1 MKVRLK
7 FRLLFFLRSRGSA
20 LLPMLSARTSCA
32 SRESPLLR
40 IPFSPMCR
48 PPLPSPSTN
57 SLAFVLTPP
66 PRRHHPPSPLATRQ
80 PPSVLTCRP
89 PLLSPSTNPVAS
101 VLMPPPRRHHPPFSP
116 RDARRVSPD
125 SEVRLHD
132 PTLFSPQSASQSPI
146 ANSQP
151 PHTPNSQIQV
161 LGCRRSE
168 TLKVLKGG
176 QEPSR

>member
-1 MKVRLK
+1 MVISTPIKNESK
-7 FRLLFFLRSRGSA
+7 TKIPSAFFSSAPAGQPYSRCYPLARRTPLASHPSSGS
-20 LLPMLSARTSCA
+20 PF
-32 SRESPLLR
+32 PL
-40 IPFSPMCR
+40 MCR
-48 PPLPSPSTN
+48 PPLPSSSTN
-57 SLAFVLTPP
+57 SLASVLTPP
-66 PRRHHPPSPLATRQ
+66 PRRRHPPPLATRQ

-125 SEVRLHD
+125 PEVRLHD

-151 PHTPNSQIQV
+151 PTPPP
-161 LGCRRSE
+161 
-168 TLKVLKGG
+168 TLIFKC
-176 QEPSR
+176 